1 VDDDSVAGLSA
12 PQLFEPD
19 LIGVEVEPAG
29 TPDVAAEPEF
39 IVEVVRS
46 KRRRKTVQALHRGD
60 VLRISIPA
68 NMSKAEEAHW
78 VSVMTE
84 RMRKRARASSV
95 DLMRRA
101 RELCASYELQRP
113 VSVRWADNQ
122 LARWGSCTPT
132 DGTIRVSSRLAAFPR
147 WVLDYVL
154 VHELAHL
161 SVFGHGAEF
170 DAIVNRYPL
179 AERARGF
186 LMAIDLTTDGTVTPA
201 CPSSD

>member
-1 VDDDSVAGLSA
+1 MDDDRAPGVSE

-19 LIGVEVEPAG
+19 LLAG
-29 TPDVAAEPEF
+29 PAEPSF
-39 IVEVVRS
+39 TVEVVRS

-60 VLRISIPA
+60 VVRISIPA

-78 VSVMTE
+78 VEVMTE
-84 RMRKRARASSV
+84 RMRKRARAESV
-95 DLMRRA
+95 DLTRRV
-101 RELCASYELQRP
+101 RDLCAAYDLRRP
-113 VSVRWADNQ
+113 TSVRWADNQ
-122 LARWGSCTPT
+122 QSRWGSCTPS
-132 DGTIRVSSRLAAFPR
+132 DGAIRVSSRLAAFPR

-161 SVFGHGAEF
+161 SVFGHGPEF
-170 DAIVNRYPL
+170 DEIVNRYPL

-186 LMAIDLTTDGTVTPA
+186 LMAIDLTTDGGATPA

>member
-1 VDDDSVAGLSA
+1 VDDDSTAGVAA

-19 LIGVEVEPAG
+19 LIGAGPA
-29 TPDVAAEPEF
+29 PDAAAGVAGEPEF
-39 IVEVVRS
+39 IIEVVRS

-78 VSVMTE
+78 VAVMTE
-84 RMRKRARASSV
+84 RMRRRARASSV

-101 RELCASYELQRP
+101 RELCASHDLQRP

-132 DGTIRVSSRLAAFPR
+132 DGTIRLSSRLAAFPR

-161 SVFGHGAEF
+161 SVFGHGPEF

-186 LMAIDLTTDGTVTPA
+186 LMAIDLTTDGLATPA

>member
-1 VDDDSVAGLSA
+1 MSEQ
-12 PQLFEPD
+12 QLFEPD
-19 LIGVEVEPAG
+19 LIGVERLVESEVSG
-29 TPDVAAEPEF
+29 EPEF
-39 IVEVVRS
+39 TVEVVRS

-78 VSVMTE
+78 VSVMTD

-101 RELCASYELQRP
+101 RDLCASYDLPRP

-122 LARWGSCTPT
+122 LARWGSCTPS

-161 SVFGHGAEF
+161 SIYGHGSEF

-186 LMAIDLTTDGTVTPA
+186 LMAIDLTTDGTV
-201 CPSSD
+201 PSAL